1 MKGCLVSNLTTD
13 HGEYFVTSPPP
24 FLGTA
29 QQLECG
35 IENFPRRERF
45 RLDEDIDYQLPNTS
59 VFIGYLFIAP
69 QLKFDCHGSITSW
82 HALTNFNTADTAL
95 DILFHDITFQLWRP
109 SAEDNRVYSFI
120 GSNIARFVGN
130 EIRAGRTIMDDG
142 TQFFN
147 LTSTPPAEER
157 LQFQPGDV
165 IGWYIHTG
173 VQATNQPLTIVYST
187 RATSDENA
195 VGLFNTEI
203 SDLDQAATPPPCD
216 MAVCSTNTTLIRSVI
231 PYITVDY
238 GKAIS

>member
-1 MKGCLVSNLTTD
+1 M
-13 HGEYFVTSPPP
+13 
-24 FLGTA
+24 A
-29 QQLECG
+29 QQQECG
-35 IENFPRRERF
+35 VETFPRREQF
-45 RLDEDIDYQLPNTS
+45 LLSMNEDIDYQLPNTS

-109 SAEDNRVYSFI
+109 STEDNRVYSFV
-120 GSNIARFVGN
+120 GSNVPQFVGN
-130 EIRAGRTIMDDG
+130 EIRAGRTILEDG

-165 IGWYIHTG
+165 IGWYIHTR
-173 VQATNQPLTIVYST
+173 VQARNQPLSIVYSH
-187 RATSDENA
+187 ATLSDENA
-195 VGLFNTEI
+195 VDLFSVVITD
-203 SDLDQAATPPPCD
+203 SDHAATPPPCD
-216 MAVCSTNTTLIRSVI
+216 VAVCSTNTTLIRSVI

-238 GKAIS
+238 GEAILIIQLTFLA